1 MAPSDTEAPSYPA
14 GPVGFAPMPLDPPP
28 FPSITVTSINDY
40 YVTLDRAEHLAAAWG
55 SELVNV
61 GEKGHINVAA
71 GYGAWPEGLEYLR
84 RLDNLA

>member
-1 MAPSDTEAPSYPA
+1 MH
-14 GPVGFAPMPLDPPP
+14 LDRAAHPHGAAH
-28 FPSITVTSINDY
+28 
-40 YVTLDRAEHLAAAWG
+40 LDRAEHLAAAWG